1 MSSKCEHMNFVA
13 DIEVN
18 RLTEVEGGP
27 AKGFSADISVKCGD
41 CKLPFSFLGVPF
53 GMETTRP
60 TSGVDGTE
68 LRAPI
73 QPGLNTKEQVE
84 HILMAHAGLTYKL

>member
-1 MSSKCEHMNFVA
+1 MSDCKHMNFVA

-18 RLTEVEGGP
+18 RLTDDEDGP
-27 AKGFSADISVKCGD
+27 AKGFSADISVKCDD

-53 GMETTRP
+53 GDEPTRP

-73 QPGLNTKEQVE
+73 QPGPNTLEQVE
-84 HILMAHAGLTYKL
+84 HILTTHGGLTYKL